1 MPTLRIQISNY
12 NFIPQ
17 RTRKTKTKVSRR
29 KEITKI
35 KEIHKMQIR
44 RIKRIN
50 KRKSWKNKIDKSKS
64 FARLRKKKTQISK
77 IEMNEE
83 TLQLTSH

>member
-12 NFIPQ
+12 NFTPQ
-17 RTRKTKTKVSRR
+17 KNRKAKTKVSRR

-35 KEIHKMQIR
+35 KEIHKMHIR

-50 KRKSWKNKIDKSKS
+50 KRKSWGVFLK
-64 FARLRKKKTQISK
+64 R
-77 IEMNEE
+77 
-83 TLQLTSH
+83 